1 MQRAS
6 RQTEGAALDVGYCA
20 VPRRPAASGITFSG
34 ANVTMLDGYDINMA
48 TMVRNCTYGVQA
60 CMRRA

>member
-6 RQTEGAALDVGYCA
+6 RHTWSAERDAPFA
-20 VPRRPAASGITFSG
+20 VPRPPAASGITFSG

-48 TMVRNCTYGVQA
+48 TMVRNRTHSGHTCDA
-60 CMRRA
+60 